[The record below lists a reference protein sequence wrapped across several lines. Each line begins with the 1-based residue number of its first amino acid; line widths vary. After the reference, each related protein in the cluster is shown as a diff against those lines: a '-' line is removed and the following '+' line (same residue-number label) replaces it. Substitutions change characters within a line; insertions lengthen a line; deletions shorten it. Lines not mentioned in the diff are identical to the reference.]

1 MTLAALRIRVKTCGL
16 VGYYLLRGYYVP
28 VPFLQIDELIES
40 LRYPCEVEDCH
51 SRFIVKETE
60 AAA

>member
-1 MTLAALRIRVKTCGL
+1 MKTCGL

-40 LRYPCEVEDCH
+40 LRYPCEVEALSFPFH
-51 SRFIVKETE
+51 S
-60 AAA
+60 